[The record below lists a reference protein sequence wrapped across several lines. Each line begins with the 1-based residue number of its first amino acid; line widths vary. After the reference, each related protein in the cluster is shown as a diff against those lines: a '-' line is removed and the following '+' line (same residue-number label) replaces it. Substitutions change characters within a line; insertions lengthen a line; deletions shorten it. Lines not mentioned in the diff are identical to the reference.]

1 MGIAMTD
8 TFLDTSEFR
17 ELALAVAAVAQRAGA
32 VIMPYYGSELHIE
45 EKVDQ
50 SPVTAADKAAEA
62 VILEALAILRPDI
75 PVVAEELASEGKLP
89 DIGPVFFLVDP
100 LDGTREFIGKREEF
114 TVNIAL
120 IVDGS
125 PYLGVVYAPA
135 LGALYVT
142 LGEAQAFETN
152 VASSDALDDLSHL
165 TFNEIHTRKPDLQA
179 LTVVASR
186 SHMDEKTEQFLS
198 NYNVAEKKPAGSS
211 IKFCRVAS
219 GDADLYPRFG
229 RTMEWDTAAGHAV
242 LKAAGGTV
250 TGTDGEAFIYGKVDE
265 GYANPGFI
273 CWGTQSQEQ

>member
-1 MGIAMTD
+1 MMD
-8 TFLDTSEFR
+8 SFLSSSEFR
-17 ELALAVAAVAQRAGA
+17 SLALALAGVAQRAGA
-32 VIMPYYGSELHIE
+32 VIMPYYGSELQIE
-45 EKVDQ
+45 EKEDQ

-62 VILEALAILRPDI
+62 VILEALGTLRPDI

-135 LGALYVT
+135 LGAMYVT
-142 LGEAQAFETN
+142 LEETKAFETS
-152 VASSDALDDLSHL
+152 VASNEALDDVLHL
-165 TFNEIHTRKPDLQA
+165 EFSEIQTRSLDLQA

-186 SHMDEKTEQFLS
+186 SHMDEKTEQFLAD
-198 NYNVAEKKPAGSS
+198 YNIAEKKPAGSS
-211 IKFCRVAS
+211 IKFCRVAC

-250 TGTDGEAFIYGKVDE
+250 TKTDGKPFVYGKVDE

-273 CWGTQSQEQ
+273 CWGQSPEK